1 MKRLS
6 RCSGTKQPNAT
17 FAGSERRFVTMETKT
32 LTTDFPIDNDYSRFI
47 TRAPVAT
54 QASSKCGQLPLWTPT
69 IAVTDDEVHSVFLL
83 LQAVG
88 CEQFT
93 SVLRNESHF
102 VKFRGADYIS
112 VESNKRNN
120 QLICQNLFQHNCCS
134 CEIKKK
140 RTYFPWS
147 YLDFIIIVAFSAL
160 AHHFR
165 PMKKEWSWRG
175 GGRYM
180 GREKKH
186 CPAPKRSRHM
196 TRQRFKS
203 DYHRKLLWCTGK
215 CRPRFHNAVRWK
227 VISCSALL
235 LSRPNVR
242 DHNYRHCTCHHL
254 QGESTL

>member
-1 MKRLS
+1 MEALSSMTGTRSHPHAHAHFPSPSTVSYACRTITAFCYKAISTPCTCFTSVATVMKRLS
-6 RCSGTKQPNAT
+6 RCPGTKQPNAT

-140 RTYFPWS
+140 SGHIFP
-147 YLDFIIIVAFSAL
+147 
-160 AHHFR
+160 
-165 PMKKEWSWRG
+165 
-175 GGRYM
+175 
-180 GREKKH
+180 
-186 CPAPKRSRHM
+186 RH
-196 TRQRFKS
+196 TS
-203 DYHRKLLWCTGK
+203 IL
-215 CRPRFHNAVRWK
+215 
-227 VISCSALL
+227 SLL
-235 LSRPNVR
+235 LLFER
-242 DHNYRHCTCHHL
+242 
-254 QGESTL
+254 